1 MSKLTL
7 DEILDAIVSLP
18 VNEFNEVV
26 KTYSSHTGSDYNKE
40 LKTITCLNLQQR
52 LDILGINS
60 SCPKCGSVSILKKGK
75 RSNGIKRLQCKD
87 CNTKF
92 TPFTGTILEK
102 TNYHWSAWIKVLE
115 MTINNYPLTAMKNVL
130 ENDLGYK
137 GINKNTV
144 WLWRMKLIYALASMP
159 MPKLSGIVQID
170 ETFIRE
176 SQKASKNLVSY
187 IDSDTDRN
195 PRYGYSPSKY
205 GIMGSEFANITVA
218 VSNTGH
224 SVAKVIGLGRLTNE
238 IFIDLFEDHLDN
250 PAFICSDANP
260 VYKEYCRLKNIPH
273 CVRPSNYSDII
284 KNNGYVQAHGNHAIK
299 KNNERIL
306 ERLFYN
312 EISDKILNR
321 GDIDYKE
328 FSELKETNKLSLGQV
343 NQLHSDI
350 KHYINGNMKNVGT
363 KHLQDYI
370 GFFTYIRNWRVDKGH
385 YPTSSKDAEDIFI
398 EILKS
403 KVNYVVKEIREKE
416 LDLPK
421 PSSRYMTLLKQET
434 ETARKTTKNKY
445 FKFNEE
451 DGVISFNKREF
462 LTAQPKFVITQ
473 LCKDLKIKGYTKLP
487 NYSRITYI
495 LKQPNIKEIIYKLIA
510 DRHTADIEE
519 EDLLA
524 IKAGRHKKP

>member
-7 DEILDAIVSLP
+7 EEILDAIVSLP

-26 KTYSSHTGSDYNKE
+26 KTYASHTGSNYEKE
-40 LKTITCLNLQQR
+40 LKTITYLNLQQR
-52 LDILGINS
+52 LEILDINS
-60 SCPKCGSVSILKKGK
+60 SCPRCNSKSIVKNGK
-75 RSNGIKRLQCKD
+75 RRNGIKEFKCKD

-92 TPFTGTILEK
+92 TPFTNTILEK
-102 TNYHWSAWIKVLE
+102 TNYHWSAWIKLLE
-115 MTINNYPLTAMKNVL
+115 MTINQYSLTAMKNVL
-130 ENDLGYK
+130 ENDLGYR

-144 WLWRMKLIYALASMP
+144 WLWRMKLIHALASMP
-159 MPKLSGIVQID
+159 QPKLSGVIQID

-187 IDSDTDRN
+187 IDSEDIRH
-195 PRYGYSPSKY
+195 PRYGYNPSKF
-205 GIMGSEFANITVA
+205 GVMGSEFSNITTA
-218 VSNTGH
+218 VDNSGH
-224 SVAKVIGLGRLTNE
+224 CVCKVVGLGRLSNE
-238 IFIDLFEDHLDN
+238 IFVDLFEEHLDN

-273 CVRPSNYSDII
+273 YVRPSNYSDII
-284 KNNGYVQAHGNHAIK
+284 KDNGYVQAHGNKAIQ
-299 KNNERIL
+299 KNNQRIL

-312 EISDKILNR
+312 EVSDKILNR
-321 GDIDYKE
+321 GDMDYKE
-328 FSELKETNKLSLGQV
+328 FSELKETNKLSLGQA

-350 KHYINGNMKNVGT
+350 KQYINSEMKNVGT

-385 YPTSSKDAEDIFI
+385 YPTSSADAEDIFI

-403 KVNYVVKEIREKE
+403 KTNLTVSDIQEKE

-434 ETARKTTKNKY
+434 ETARKATKNNY

-473 LCKDLKIKGYTKLP
+473 ICKEQKIKRYTKLP
-487 NYSRITYI
+487 NYSRITMI
-495 LKQPNIKEIIYKLIA
+495 LRLPNIEEIIYKLIA
-510 DRHTADIEE
+510 DRHVADIEE
-519 EDLLA
+519 EDLQA
-524 IKAGRHKKP
+524 IKAGRYKK